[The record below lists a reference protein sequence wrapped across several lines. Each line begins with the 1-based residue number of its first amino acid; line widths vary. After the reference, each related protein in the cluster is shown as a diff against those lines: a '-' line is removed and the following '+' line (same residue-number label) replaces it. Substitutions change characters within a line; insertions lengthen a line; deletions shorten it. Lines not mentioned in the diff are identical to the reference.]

1 MKKIPIKIV
10 ELTSPSGKTAKE
22 VMLDVYDYYEIEGAQ
37 QKLNEFKKQYFQIV
51 NDAEKLFYGKKIN
64 EKKKYQNLP
73 SSVYWKLCILLN
85 NFNKKIENE
94 FEITNYIE
102 AISRDFGLSKD
113 YIYDMLT
120 IVKIFNKNEIIDSAK
135 NAAQKAISELLQP
148 NIIMSYIE
156 KELASVSSIQIENQI
171 KSMFGYVLRNI
182 DDENPDPRYRNFLAL
197 IIEIV
202 GKSFPDIFYTTLK
215 SVDPDK
221 ANDIDKNGFIQRF
234 RKGMEY
240 LLNLET
246 RKEEAI
252 DFVKTFQIL
261 EEKDMI
267 QFVQKES
274 TVKKKR

>member
-1 MKKIPIKIV
+1 MMKKIPIKIV

-85 NFNKKIENE
+85 NFNKQIENE

-120 IVKIFNKNEIIDSAK
+120 IVKIFNKNEIIDSVPFSYYRALK
-135 NAAQKAISELLQP
+135 RKYHELKKFSLFENEKKRLNKMGKEDKLP
-148 NIIMSYIE
+148 GRENYKEELINIIKKHS
-156 KELASVSSIQIENQI
+156 
-171 KSMFGYVLRNI
+171 
-182 DDENPDPRYRNFLAL
+182 
-197 IIEIV
+197 
-202 GKSFPDIFYTTLK
+202 
-215 SVDPDK
+215 
-221 ANDIDKNGFIQRF
+221 
-234 RKGMEY
+234 
-240 LLNLET
+240 
-246 RKEEAI
+246 
-252 DFVKTFQIL
+252 
-261 EEKDMI
+261 
-267 QFVQKES
+267 
-274 TVKKKR
+274 KKR